1 MCTVALSYY
10 SRLCPN
16 RQALFLF
23 LRVLTLGGGQRQQRS
38 TAQHRAG
45 SSAGV
50 AGGGDLAVLFLAALA
65 DFVVVSVCLVVVSF
79 AVVGF
84 VGPTGSVGAAGSV
97 GCTGSVGP
105 SGFVGGWGSVGPS
118 GSVGGSGS
126 PVPGT
131 VRVTVCRLWLSPKGP
146 GSKRKPA
153 SSSWAA
159 V

>member
-16 RQALFLF
+16 RQALFYF
-23 LRVLTLGGGQRQQRS
+23 SVCLRLAAVS
-38 TAQHRAG
+38 T
-45 SSAGV
+45 SSAAPHSSAPAV
-50 AGGGDLAVLFLAALA
+50 APVWPVEGDLAVLFLAALA

-79 AVVGF
+79 AVVGC
-84 VGPTGSVGAAGSV
+84 VGTTGSVGAAGSV